1 MEHQYK
7 TLILV
12 DQSSSIS
19 KGNREI
25 IQAVLRYLVEHADS
39 DTQFGFATV
48 TSDYEILKEFDVD
61 RYEILDAIG
70 MLTYQEEQTYVTDAL
85 MNIVSEWTQ
94 ADFAMR
100 DIILISDGLSNAADS
115 YPVEE
120 LFMTLDKSS
129 YPVYVLGCVQ
139 KDSLTSMKELAAVA
153 RISGGEMF
161 YTDFEDSEA
170 SVEQKVGDAIL
181 KAMKERRTSAAEEET
196 ETAEDVAVTDTFE
209 EPLYEESLFEEEINL
224 TEYAEEAPEELFE
237 GTKEQLEIPVVSERL
252 LTVFPLLLLGLV
264 LLLIGYRILKRKI
277 NHSSSVQGQP
287 PAPSFPGEV
296 SRTTLLDSAQADS
309 ATRVLQGT
317 DAVTCEFVLEDLDR
331 TWKLFRL
338 VNRDR
343 ILVGRKAD
351 CDAVLDYD
359 DTVSSHHCEFYAK
372 GQQWYVK
379 DLNSSNGT
387 KRNGRMI
394 QTESVVEPKD
404 IITVGQV
411 RLLIDFSGS
420 FMRQEGP
427 NSGFV
432 FGS

>member
-19 KGNREI
+19 RGNREI

-39 DTQFGFATV
+39 DTQFGFATI

-85 MNIVSEWTQ
+85 MNIVNEWTQ
-94 ADFAMR
+94 ADLAMR
-100 DIILISDGLSNAADS
+100 DIILISDGLSNVADS

-139 KDSLTSMKELAAVA
+139 KDSLAAMKELAAVA

-196 ETAEDVAVTDTFE
+196 ETAEDVTVTDTFE
-209 EPLYEESLFEEEINL
+209 EPLYEESIFEEEINL
-224 TEYAEEAPEELFE
+224 TEYAEEAPKELFE
-237 GTKEQLEIPVVSERL
+237 GTKEQLEIPVISERL
-252 LTVFPLLLLGLV
+252 FTVFPLLLLGLV
-264 LLLIGYRILKRKI
+264 LLLIGYRILKRKM
-277 NHSSSVQGQP
+277 NHSASVQGQP
-287 PAPSFPGEV
+287 PAPSFPEEV

-331 TWKLFRL
+331 TWKLFQL

-351 CDAVLDYD
+351 CDVVLDYD
-359 DTVSSHHCEFYAK
+359 DTVSSHHCELYAK

-387 KRNGRMI
+387 KRNGRTI

-420 FMRQEGP
+420 FVRQEGS